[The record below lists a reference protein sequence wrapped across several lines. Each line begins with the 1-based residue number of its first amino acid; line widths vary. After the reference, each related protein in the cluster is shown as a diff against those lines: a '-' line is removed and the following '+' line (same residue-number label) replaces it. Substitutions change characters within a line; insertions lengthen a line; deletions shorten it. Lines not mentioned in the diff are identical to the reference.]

1 MTGAVEAFLAAEAAT
16 KLGIGSLL
24 LGGEGVRKSAV
35 SGKIQRETQEREALK
50 AEKRSKEQEAKNLMI
65 RQQEAKRKEMAQT
78 TSPFAKADAPRR
90 GIRQQF
96 TIGGGGDSG
105 VSY

>member
-1 MTGAVEAFLAAEAAT
+1 MADPVTWAAISALTTAEAT
-16 KLGIGSLL
+16 
-24 LGGEGVRKSAV
+24 RKSHVA
-35 SGKIQRETQEREALK
+35 GRIQRETQEREALK

-96 TIGGGGDSG
+96 TIGGGGESG

>member
-1 MTGAVEAFLAAEAAT
+1 MAEVLAWIAANPGTTAAIAGTAETARKTSKA
-16 KLGIGSLL
+16 GS
-24 LGGEGVRKSAV
+24 
-35 SGKIQRETQEREALK
+35 IQRDFQEREARK
-50 AEKRSKEQEAKNLMI
+50 AEKKSRDLEAKNLMI

-96 TIGGGGDSG
+96 TIGGGGESG